1 MKNFALSS
9 IIARYYLKRRKKMDI
24 LSMIPAELTAYAEG
38 ETNTATAA
46 DGAPAGEVNPIMQN
60 VITFLPMILIIV
72 LLYFMMIRPQ
82 RKREKETKEMINAL
96 KVGDQVVSIGG
107 ICGKVVK
114 IKDEFVL
121 IETGNIGSTGE
132 KSYLK
137 MERDSIKNVEA
148 KQKA

>member
-1 MKNFALSS
+1 MN
-9 IIARYYLKRRKKMDI
+9 I
-24 LSMIPAELTAYAEG
+24 LELITIPGSLTAYAEPG
-38 ETNTATAA
+38 EEQQTTQAEGVQA
-46 DGAPAGEVNPIMQN
+46 DGPQGEVSPIIQN
-60 VITFLPMILIIV
+60 AITFLPMILIIV

-96 KVGDQVVSIGG
+96 KVGDKIVTIGG

-114 IKDEFVL
+114 IKDEFVV

-132 KSYLK
+132 KSYIK
-137 MERDSIKNVEA
+137 MERDSVKTVDA

>member
-1 MKNFALSS
+1 MNIS
-9 IIARYYLKRRKKMDI
+9 D
-24 LSMIPAELTAYAEG
+24 MITIPGELIAYAEPG
-38 ETNTATAA
+38 EEQQTTQAE
-46 DGAPAGEVNPIMQN
+46 DGTQAVGPQGEVNPIMQN
-60 VITFLPMILIIV
+60 IVTFLPMILIIV

-96 KVGDQVVSIGG
+96 KVGDKIVTIGG

-114 IKDEFVL
+114 IKDEFVV

-132 KSYLK
+132 KSYIK
-137 MERDSIKNVEA
+137 MERDSVKTVEA